1 MLGFGIPP
9 CCQQLR
15 GAPTPHP
22 QAPDTRSMLPLRP
35 DRRPT
40 AAFTRRLRLAAE
52 IADSYGCEDR
62 PRPCLLTCPRGRA
75 PGSPPVTSPTAAPPR
90 RGCDRPRALT
100 STVPPGL
107 SIGGTPPAPPPFLV
121 TDFHIMFH
129 IKRNAKYNNHHTG
142 RNSAG
147 PSRTIGSLL

>member
-1 MLGFGIPP
+1 MGGMHHVLGFGIPP

-15 GAPTPHP
+15 GAPTRHP

-62 PRPCLLTCPRGRA
+62 PRPCPRPLSPYLS
-75 PGSPPVTSPTAAPPR
+75 PGAGQSASGQSHRRPSPPRV
-90 RGCDRPRALT
+90 
-100 STVPPGL
+100 
-107 SIGGTPPAPPPFLV
+107 
-121 TDFHIMFH
+121 
-129 IKRNAKYNNHHTG
+129 
-142 RNSAG
+142 
-147 PSRTIGSLL
+147 